1 MRAASAAQI
10 DMSLTTEQ
18 LDAIT
23 GILLCS
29 LPGSNPL
36 PALRRQVQ
44 GIAITGCDAEEMRG
58 ETPFRRLPTFDLFL
72 VNSASHCWSLVADL
86 GDASGVIV
94 ATRGR

>member
-1 MRAASAAQI
+1 
-10 DMSLTTEQ
+10 MSLSTEQ

-23 GILLCS
+23 GMLLRS

-36 PALRRQVQ
+36 PALRSQVQ
-44 GIAITGCDAEEMRG
+44 GISIAGCDAEDMRG
-58 ETPFRRLPTFDLFL
+58 ETPYRRLPTCDLFL
-72 VNSASHCWSLVADL
+72 VNSASHCWSLVSDP